1 MLKKYLTMGIAALGV
16 AAFTLGAA
24 ATPTQ
29 AAYVTPGVSITIGSG
44 MSNHPNYHPHHHR
57 HHVQV
62 CKTYWHHHHK
72 VLVCEWVW
80 KYW

>member
-1 MLKKYLTMGIAALGV
+1 MLKKSLAMGIATLGI
-16 AAFTLGAA
+16 AAFTLGAS

-29 AAYVTPGVSITIGSG
+29 AAYVTPGVSVTISSG
-44 MSNHPNYHPHHHR
+44 NSSQQQHHRHHHR

-72 VLVCEWVW
+72 VKVCTWVW

>member
-1 MLKKYLTMGIAALGV
+1 MLKKYLTMGIATLGV

-44 MSNHPNYHPHHHR
+44 MSNNHPHHHHR

-72 VLVCEWVW
+72 ILVCNWVW